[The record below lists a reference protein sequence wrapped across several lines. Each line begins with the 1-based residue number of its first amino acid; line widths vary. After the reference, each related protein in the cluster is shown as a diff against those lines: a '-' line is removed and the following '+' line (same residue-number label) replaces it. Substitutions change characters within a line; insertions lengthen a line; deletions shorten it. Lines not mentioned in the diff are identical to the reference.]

1 MRLISL
7 ELNDFRSFYGPH
19 HLEFAA
25 EDDQRVTIFHGE
37 NGAGKTNLLNAV
49 HWCVTGQF
57 TPRFQDKQLLV
68 NKEAFK
74 QGRRECFVE
83 LVFREE
89 AETGGKV
96 YRVRRSATNERQ
108 TGFDVFQVI
117 RGNST
122 VLPKGESLLRRL
134 LPPGLIG
141 WFFFDAEA
149 IGALELS
156 GSESFK
162 QDLRKTLG
170 FDLVDSLLR
179 DLDTVQSKRRR
190 EVAAQTNDRDLL
202 AIEADIENIDR
213 VLPAQYEAAASL
225 DRERQKLTT
234 DLEHVRT
241 ELAKKPQAEPLEKR
255 RRAVEGQIV
264 KLDEEK
270 KQRSAKAAQIV
281 GAAAPALI
289 LLEAT
294 KQLEGTLEEQEVKGS
309 LPSPYSDQ
317 LVKDI
322 LSAKSCVCGRP
333 VLEGS
338 TEAQKIQDLMKFAS
352 TGVLNKRISDVR
364 YLIRDIERQSRSFP
378 IEIQTVRSRIAEI
391 DTELGHL
398 EEELKELTRELQGIK
413 IDEIQALERQRLSL
427 EKDREKV
434 LLQAGGILQQIESNE
449 KRKKDLKIRYE
460 ATAKKLAV
468 NQRLKKELDKT
479 TRLIDYIRRSSAA
492 QEQQALLLLSHELN
506 AVLDKYL
513 TKHYRAKIDA
523 KTYAVQLLDQEGR
536 KVGHSTGEG
545 QVLKF
550 AFIAAVVAMAA
561 KKTQQKI
568 QWLSE
573 PTVAPLVL
581 DAPFSALDPEYQGSV
596 ARNLA
601 AQTTQLVLM
610 ISSAAWGEKVES
622 AVNSYVGKR
631 YLIVSKEAGPQGDKP
646 IKRLIIRGKEHVL
659 NEYGAPYAESVFEEV
674 L

>member
-1 MRLISL
+1 
-7 ELNDFRSFYGPH
+7 
-19 HLEFAA
+19 
-25 EDDQRVTIFHGE
+25 
-37 NGAGKTNLLNAV
+37 
-49 HWCVTGQF
+49 
-57 TPRFQDKQLLV
+57 
-68 NKEAFK
+68 
-74 QGRRECFVE
+74 
-83 LVFREE
+83 
-89 AETGGKV
+89 
-96 YRVRRSATNERQ
+96 
-108 TGFDVFQVI
+108 
-117 RGNST
+117 
-122 VLPKGESLLRRL
+122 
-134 LPPGLIG
+134 
-141 WFFFDAEA
+141 
-149 IGALELS
+149 
-156 GSESFK
+156 
-162 QDLRKTLG
+162 
-170 FDLVDSLLR
+170 
-179 DLDTVQSKRRR
+179 
-190 EVAAQTNDRDLL
+190 
-202 AIEADIENIDR
+202 

-225 DRERQKLTT
+225 DRERQNLTSE
-234 DLEHVRT
+234 LEYVRT
-241 ELAKKPQAEPLEKR
+241 ELAKQPKAEPLERR
-255 RRAVEGQIV
+255 RRAVETQIV

-270 KQRSAKAAQIV
+270 RLRSGKAAQIV

-289 LLEAT
+289 LLEMT
-294 KQLEGTLEEQEVKGS
+294 KQLEGALEEQEVKGS

-322 LSAKSCVCGRP
+322 LSAKLCVCGRP
-333 VLEGS
+333 VIEGS
-338 TEAQKIQDLMKFAS
+338 PEAHKIHDLMKFAS

-364 YLIRDIERQSRSFP
+364 YLIRDIERQGRSFP
-378 IEIQTVRSRIAEI
+378 VDIQTVRSRIADI
-391 DTELGHL
+391 DTELGRL

-413 IDEIQALERQRLSL
+413 MDEIQKLERQRMSL
-427 EKDREKV
+427 EKQREKV

-449 KRKKDLKIRYE
+449 KRKKELKGRYE

-506 AVLDKYL
+506 SVLDKYL
-513 TKHYRAKIDA
+513 TKHYKAKINA
-523 KTYAVQLLDQEGR
+523 HTYAVQLLDQEGR

-622 AVNSYVGKR
+622 AVKPYVGKR
-631 YLIVSKEAGPQGDKP
+631 YLIVSKEAGLQGDKP
-646 IKRLIIRGKEHVL
+646 IKHLMIRGKKHVL
-659 NEYGAPYAESVFEEV
+659 NEYGAPYPESVFEEV

>member
-1 MRLISL
+1 
-7 ELNDFRSFYGPH
+7 
-19 HLEFAA
+19 
-25 EDDQRVTIFHGE
+25 
-37 NGAGKTNLLNAV
+37 
-49 HWCVTGQF
+49 
-57 TPRFQDKQLLV
+57 
-68 NKEAFK
+68 
-74 QGRRECFVE
+74 
-83 LVFREE
+83 
-89 AETGGKV
+89 
-96 YRVRRSATNERQ
+96 
-108 TGFDVFQVI
+108 
-117 RGNST
+117 
-122 VLPKGESLLRRL
+122 
-134 LPPGLIG
+134 
-141 WFFFDAEA
+141 
-149 IGALELS
+149 
-156 GSESFK
+156 
-162 QDLRKTLG
+162 
-170 FDLVDSLLR
+170 
-179 DLDTVQSKRRR
+179 
-190 EVAAQTNDRDLL
+190 
-202 AIEADIENIDR
+202 
-213 VLPAQYEAAASL
+213 
-225 DRERQKLTT
+225 
-234 DLEHVRT
+234 
-241 ELAKKPQAEPLEKR
+241 
-255 RRAVEGQIV
+255 
-264 KLDEEK
+264 
-270 KQRSAKAAQIV
+270 
-281 GAAAPALI
+281 
-289 LLEAT
+289 
-294 KQLEGTLEEQEVKGS
+294 
-309 LPSPYSDQ
+309 
-317 LVKDI
+317 
-322 LSAKSCVCGRP
+322 
-333 VLEGS
+333 
-338 TEAQKIQDLMKFAS
+338 MKFAS

-364 YLIRDIERQSRSFP
+364 YLIRDIERQGRSFP
-378 IEIQTVRSRIAEI
+378 VDIQTVRSRIADI
-391 DTELGHL
+391 DTELGRL

-413 IDEIQALERQRLSL
+413 MDEIQALERQRLSL

-449 KRKKDLKIRYE
+449 KRKKELKIRYE

-506 AVLDKYL
+506 SVLDKYL

-622 AVNSYVGKR
+622 AVKSYVGKR

-646 IKRLIIRGKEHVL
+646 IKRLMIRGKEHVL

-674 L
+674 I